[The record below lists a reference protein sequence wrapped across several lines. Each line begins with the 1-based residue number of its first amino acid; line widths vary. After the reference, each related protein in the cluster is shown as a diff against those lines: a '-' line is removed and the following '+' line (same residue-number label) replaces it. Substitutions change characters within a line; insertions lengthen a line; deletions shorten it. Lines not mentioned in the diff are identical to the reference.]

1 MMLQSHHNLLTD
13 VNAQTFVPFVPS
25 MFHFTEHRQVLDF
38 VMFFGL
44 LCMYVPLFHKIYT
57 PLPSLKHTLQCKPC
71 GGCKVETLSEG
82 AY

>member
-1 MMLQSHHNLLTD
+1 MMQQHHNLLTD
-13 VNAQTFVPFVPS
+13 VNAQAFVPFVPS

-38 VMFFGL
+38 IMFFVL

-57 PLPSLKHTLQCKPC
+57 PLPSLKHTLQCKLC
-71 GGCKVETLSEG
+71 GVCKVETPSEG